1 LPLDRPFKTHR
12 TVPGYFRQV
21 QNTFEVPRTILT
33 AKFTFGICNS
43 ALAAP
48 KHFWKGHK
56 RAGTVPA
63 LLAPV

>member
-1 LPLDRPFKTHR
+1 
-12 TVPGYFRQV
+12 VPGYFRQV